1 LNDSAAKGPLPTHS
15 GQFKNVRN
23 NPKEQGSVTFS
34 NGFLTAVDAA
44 GICDRYYGVC
54 AEHPFRPGPP
64 QGSIS
69 AKTVIDAARGAVPL
83 RKLQGPGTV
92 FQLDDLPAGLA
103 LNFIIQSRTTVE
115 TDFSV
120 LRQGQ
125 QERGTFAVLCHAALG
140 STGHPF
146 HNPPYP
152 RPMFSSVQEL
162 IAIMQKLRTVLLDI
176 QSVG

>member
-1 LNDSAAKGPLPTHS
+1 M
-15 GQFKNVRN
+15 
-23 NPKEQGSVTFS
+23 TFS
-34 NGFLTAVDAA
+34 SGFLTAVDAA
-44 GICDRYYGVC
+44 GICDRYYSVC

-69 AKTVIDAARGAVPL
+69 GKTVIDAARDTVPL

-92 FQLDDLPAGLA
+92 FLLDGLPAGLA

-120 LRQGQ
+120 ARQGQ

-140 STGHPF
+140 SMGRPF
-146 HNPPYP
+146 HNPLYP
-152 RPMFSSVQEL
+152 RPMFSSIQEL
-162 IAIMQKLRTVLLDI
+162 IAIMQKLRGVLLDM
-176 QSVG
+176 QGAG